1 VTELG
6 QLLKRARLERGISL
20 EDLQETTKIRKK
32 YLESIEEGNYKVLPG
47 SFYVRAFIK
56 SYAEAVGLDPNET
69 LRLYRHDIP
78 DVAGDSATE
87 PMAPPKR
94 TISKRSDKWS
104 RWTTGIMLFSF
115 FLLIVSLIY
124 YFAYKNYNGD
134 ENRQVT
140 EDESTRITGKTA
152 ADLPSPSPTPTPET
166 AKAKAA
172 EATPTPVKPE
182 VRFVR
187 TDEKGTDYFEVKNAG
202 KVTIEMSLTGRDCWF
217 SIAKVVKN
225 GDSVTRQEIEQGSMK
240 NIVSPKTWEVEGPTY
255 LTLGLPNAVQLTVN
269 GVHVPLEL
277 PNPKRLQ
284 FELVPGA

>member
-1 VTELG
+1 VSELG

-32 YLESIEEGNYKVLPG
+32 YLESIEDGNYKVLPG

-78 DVAGDSATE
+78 DASGEASSE
-87 PMAPPKR
+87 PIAPPKR

-124 YFAYKNYNGD
+124 YFAYKDYNGD

-140 EDESTRITGKTA
+140 EDQSPRLTEKTA
-152 ADLPSPSPTPTPET
+152 TDTPAPSQAPTPD

-187 TDEKGTDYFEVKNAG
+187 TDEKGTDFFEVKNAG
-202 KVTIEMSLTGRDCWF
+202 KVKIEMSLTGRDCWF
-217 SIAKVVKN
+217 SIAKVVAS
-225 GDSVTRQEIEQGSMK
+225 GDTFTRQELEQGSMK
-240 NIVSPKTWEVEGPTY
+240 NIVSPKTWEVEGPVY

-269 GVHVPLEL
+269 GVPVPLEL

-284 FELVPGA
+284 FDLVPGA

>member
-1 VTELG
+1 VSELG
-6 QLLKRARLERGISL
+6 QLLKKARLERGISL

-56 SYAEAVGLDPNET
+56 SYAEAVGLDPTET

-78 DVAGDSATE
+78 TPTE
-87 PMAPPKR
+87 DPGAETLAPPKR

-124 YFAYKNYNGD
+124 FFAYKNYNGD

-140 EDESTRITGKTA
+140 EDQSPRLTEKTA
-152 ADLPSPSPTPTPET
+152 VDSPAPTESPTPD
-166 AKAKAA
+166 AQAKAA
-172 EATPTPVKPE
+172 AETPAPLKPE
-182 VRFVR
+182 VKFVR
-187 TDEKGTDYFEVKNAG
+187 TDEKGVDYFEVRNAS
-202 KVTIEMSLTGRDCWF
+202 KVSVEMSLIGRDCWF
-217 SIAKVVKN
+217 SIAKLTGSGEN
-225 GDSVTRQEIEQGSMK
+225 ATSQGMEQGSMK
-240 NIVSPKTWEVEGPTY
+240 NVTSPKIWEVEGPVY

-269 GVHVPLEL
+269 GVLIPLEL